1 MGSKAMP
8 DDYSLL
14 DRALA
19 LSAERAQTLETLSSA
34 LGETIED
41 ASIYWFVV
49 NKLRRSQGH
58 FLPVLFDAAAGKGG
72 RAQSHADNWYALTW
86 RLGKLLENFQ
96 VNEGLAVH
104 YTSILTDPEGG
115 HYELNLAASEV
126 VAAVCLENAS
136 LDTKQMKR
144 VCVHACEPVNG
155 IELLVSNAGK
165 ILLSVEEY
173 RGKPLTASFIESLYA
188 KLVEGISIKE
198 VREAEGRKA
207 NTVEELRK
215 KALETFCAHLWPHE
229 NEKAPVEVGLRA
241 AVGGGSYG
249 SVEAG
254 PTGSAGS
261 EFCSSAESA
270 SSAPGEAEPTGSADC
285 ASSAPGE
292 IGPTGSA
299 DCGNHAL
306 IDALIALHYFKTFR
320 LFPAGNN
327 VLAYL
332 MYFLILH
339 RAGYHFSAHVPVIK
353 LLYAREG
360 QHASEDRLCC
370 DTEGLTVE
378 CDGYSDWTRF
388 FERAV
393 EAIVDEQSWTITKLD
408 GMGRRR
414 ERYRVIID
422 SDETMNFRQKEVLL
436 EASLHSNAEFTYAIH
451 EQRYDVSYPC
461 ARSDFA
467 RLLDMGFLRQHDDG
481 IRHFFVASDSFG
493 QTFLAYLK
501 RHCSQAFYRY
511 YDEEGRLRDEFKSAD
526 AAASEYNK
534 DIGFYEKS
542 LLDKTYIEHY
552 DFRRAPIADC
562 DGPRRRSSLSG

>member
-1 MGSKAMP
+1 MESKAMP

-14 DRALA
+14 ERALS
-19 LSAERAQTLETLSSA
+19 LSSEQAQTLESLSCA
-34 LGETIED
+34 LGETVED
-41 ASIYWFVV
+41 ASIYWFVA

-58 FLPVLFDAAAGKGG
+58 YLPVPFDAVIGEGG
-72 RAQSHADNWYALTW
+72 SGAPCSSDNWYSLTW
-86 RLGKLLENFQ
+86 RLGKLLERFQ

-126 VAAVCLENAS
+126 VSAVCLENVS
-136 LDTKQMKR
+136 HDVEQMKR
-144 VCVHACEPVNG
+144 VCVHACEPANG

-165 ILLSVEEY
+165 VLLSVEEY
-173 RGKPLTASFIESLYA
+173 REKRITASFIESLYA

-198 VREAEGRKA
+198 VREAEGHEA

-215 KALETFCAHLWPHE
+215 RALEAFCAHLWPSE
-229 NEKAPVEVGLRA
+229 NERAMVEN
-241 AVGGGSYG
+241 GSYG
-249 SVEAG
+249 NAEYETRGHVAG
-254 PTGSAGS
+254 GSCGNV
-261 EFCSSAESA
+261 
-270 SSAPGEAEPTGSADC
+270 
-285 ASSAPGE
+285 
-292 IGPTGSA
+292 

-306 IDALIALHYFKTFR
+306 INALIALHYFKTFR

-353 LLYAREG
+353 LLYARDEHSAG
-360 QHASEDRLCC
+360 VR
-370 DTEGLTVE
+370 GLSREPEELSVE

-393 EAIVDEQSWTITKLD
+393 EAIVDEQGWTITKLD

-414 ERYRVIID
+414 ERFRIIID

-501 RHCSQAFYRY
+501 QHCSQAFHRY
-511 YDEEGRLRDEFKSAD
+511 YDEDGRLRDEFKSAD
-526 AAASEYNK
+526 AAACEYNK

-562 DGPRRRSSLSG
+562 DGPRRRSSLNG